1 MSRYKINSVTS
12 DPSSALVLVGASQLN
27 AFIRQNLNKTKNAGQ
42 STHTGAFRNYQL
54 MAVHVRGFASDFEQP
69 RELH

>member
-27 AFIRQNLNKTKNAGQ
+27 AFIRQNLNKTENAEQ
-42 STHTGAFRNYQL
+42 SKLATHTRAFRNYQL
-54 MAVHVRGFASDFEQP
+54 MAVHVRGFAS
-69 RELH
+69 